1 MIGDSM
7 SSAWAR
13 LITILLAA
21 VPLLSSDLGQR
32 ILATN
37 DEARFGVLAQDILA
51 RHDWLHPMLNGS
63 AYSNK
68 PPLQAWLIAAASW
81 FRGDVTQLTAV
92 VPSAVAAL
100 VATMIVWA
108 LGSELFGTDAARAA
122 ALAFITMQGV
132 FLHARLP
139 LPDMLMTALI
149 GASLWMYVVALRRG
163 GALRWA
169 SFYALVGAAFWA
181 KGPAGLLPL
190 LVVVVSALHRFGRGW
205 WRQVWL
211 PAGLPVLLLVVAPW
225 YVMSFLADRAA
236 LDHAIVFDQVG
247 WYAPS
252 SLDFASVAGPLQ
264 NLVSALFPWILV
276 LPFVIAQA
284 LRAARGRGAE
294 RDSVIF
300 LLIWSLVTV
309 LAVAISRHQ
318 RMRYYVPAALPVALL
333 IGWWY
338 AGAVVKR
345 REQQPVRWSLYA
357 TLAAFLTVL
366 TLVVSV
372 ARPRWQDEARLLLPG
387 SAVEA
392 ACLLVALALMV
403 GGLLFGVRWKRLAG
417 GFAVAWMGAALL
429 LGAGYHWALERRNAA
444 YDYPRI
450 YAVAEP
456 HLHDVGEL
464 RVWGTP
470 TLPLA
475 LYFQRPV
482 VDLSVDKPLP
492 PLPPGHALTMTV
504 AKASLLEHSPVPG
517 MVVVHRGPL
526 GSTRV
531 TIVMQSAPGSA
542 DPAR

>member
-1 MIGDSM
+1 MRST
-7 SSAWAR
+7 WAR
-13 LITILLAA
+13 LATIVLAA
-21 VPLLSSDLGQR
+21 IPLLSSDLGRR

-63 AYSNK
+63 AYYNK
-68 PPLQAWLIAAASW
+68 PPLQAWLIAAVSW
-81 FRGDVTQLTAV
+81 LSGDVTQLTAV
-92 VPSAVAAL
+92 VPSALAAL
-100 VATMIVWA
+100 AATVIAWA
-108 LGSELFGTDAARAA
+108 LGRELFGADAGRAA

-149 GASLWMYVVALRRG
+149 GASLFTYVVALRRG

-169 SFYALVGAAFWA
+169 AFYALAGAAFWA

-190 LVVVVSALHRFGRGW
+190 LVVVAVALHRSGRQW

-211 PAGLPVLLLVVAPW
+211 LQGVPILLLVVLPW
-225 YVMSFLADRAA
+225 YVMSFVADRAA
-236 LDHAIVFDQVG
+236 LDRAIVFDQVA
-247 WYAPS
+247 WYVPAAPT
-252 SLDFASVAGPLQ
+252 FASVAGPLQ
-264 NLVSALFPWILV
+264 NLVSALFPWVLV

-300 LLIWSLVTV
+300 LLIWSLVTIV
-309 LAVAISRHQ
+309 VMGISRHQ
-318 RMRYYVPAALPVALL
+318 RMRYYVPAAMPVALL

-357 TLAAFLTVL
+357 TFAAFLTVL
-366 TLVVSV
+366 TLIVSV

-387 SAVEA
+387 SSVETV
-392 ACLLVALALMV
+392 CLLLALALMI
-403 GGLLFGVRWKRLAG
+403 GGLLFGVRWKRLAA

-429 LGAGYHWALERRNAA
+429 LGGGYHWALARRNAA

-450 YAVAEP
+450 HQLAAP
-456 HLHDVGEL
+456 HLQDVGEL
-464 RVWGTP
+464 RGWGTP
-470 TLPLA
+470 SLPLA
-475 LYFQRPV
+475 LYFQRTV
-482 VDLSVDKPLP
+482 IDLAVDRPLP
-492 PLPPGHALTMTV
+492 ALAPGHAPTLTV
-504 AKASLLEHSPVPG
+504 ARASLLERSPAPG
-517 MVVVHRGPL
+517 MVVYRGPL
-526 GSTRV
+526 GSTPV
-531 TIVMQSAPGSA
+531 TIVRQSAPGGA
-542 DPAR
+542 DPAH